1 MTAVGRGPAS
11 SGPASSGPASH
22 GPASSGSASHGP
34 ASRGPASHGPVV
46 CAALNPA
53 LDITYVSPR
62 FITGEA
68 NRVGRVHTRPGG
80 KAVNVARLLRQAGHD
95 VLVTGFAGGPAGDEI
110 ARELAERSVPHSFT
124 RCAAVSRRTVSAF
137 SVEDAAATGYN
148 ESGPP
153 VTAAEWAQFTAD
165 FAGLIGGAKAAVLSG
180 SLPAGLPADAYRTLA
195 AAAAE
200 AGAEVFVDAHAGPLL
215 AALAARPALVKPNEH
230 ELAEAAGLTVPIAL
244 PDAARAARA
253 LLADGARAVVVS
265 LGRRGLLAVRP
276 GSALLAAP
284 PEQRGNPVGAGD
296 AAIAALVDGQ
306 LAGRPWPDRLR
317 RAAAMSA
324 AAVRQPVAG
333 EVDPTDVAELE
344 AHTVVSEL

>member
-1 MTAVGRGPAS
+1 MTAAGAGR
-11 SGPASSGPASH
+11 
-22 GPASSGSASHGP
+22 
-34 ASRGPASHGPVV
+34 VV

-53 LDITYVSPR
+53 LDITYVSQR
-62 FITGEA
+62 FVTGEA

-80 KAVNVARLLRQAGHD
+80 KAVNVARLLSQAGHD
-95 VLVTGFAGGPAGDEI
+95 VLVTGFAGGLAGDEI
-110 ARELAERSVPHSFT
+110 ARELAGRSVPHSFT
-124 RCAAVSRRTVSAF
+124 RCAAGTRRTVSAF

-153 VTAAEWAQFTAD
+153 VTAAEWEQFSAD
-165 FAGLIGGAKAAVLSG
+165 FAALIVGAEAAVLSG

-195 AAAAE
+195 ATAAD
-200 AGAEVFVDAHAGPLL
+200 AGAKVFVDAQAGPLL

-253 LLADGARAVVVS
+253 LLAEGAGAVVVS
-265 LGRRGLLAVRP
+265 LGRRGLLAVGP
-276 GSALLAAP
+276 GSALLAVP

-296 AAIAALVDGQ
+296 AVVAALVDGE

-333 EVDPTDVAELE
+333 EVDPTDVAQLE
-344 AHTVVSEL
+344 ARTVVSEL